1 MNALVPTLRGL
12 FAGAL
17 AVLLL
22 AQVAQARPIVFAR
35 STNLMLDYREG
46 AMAEAQIYYAPEHWY
61 SVGLGHTD
69 LSTDKMEA
77 RHSVSY
83 ARINLLAKRWNME
96 GAQANIFG
104 WAGLGSAYVG
114 QYTVSIDA
122 PPSEHDHGPPPDPTT
137 GIIPSLDATAYHVG
151 GQIDF
156 ETQRFY
162 TSFKT
167 DLFDSNLFWHRA
179 DTLQVGFSPY
189 RHDTNGLATWLI
201 VSGRN
206 YAGDMHEGTDLAF
219 LLRFFK
225 KRSWIEAGATTEGK
239 IQAMAMFNF

>member
-1 MNALVPTLRGL
+1 MGI
-12 FAGAL
+12 
-17 AVLLL
+17 AVLLAL
-22 AQVAQARPIVFAR
+22 GVAGDLHARPIVFAR

-61 SVGLGHTD
+61 SLGLGHTD
-69 LSTDKMEA
+69 LSSDQMEA
-77 RHSVSY
+77 RHSVTY
-83 ARINLLAKRWNME
+83 ARVNVLAKRWNME

-104 WAGLGSAYVG
+104 WAGIGTAYVG
-114 QYTVSIDA
+114 GYTVSIDA
-122 PPSEHDHGPPPDPTT
+122 PPSEHDHGGPPPAAET
-137 GIIPSLDATAYHVG
+137 GIVPSLSAFARHVG

-167 DLFDSNLFWHRA
+167 DLFDSSLYWHRA

-189 RHDTNGLATWLI
+189 RHDTNTLATWFI

-219 LLRFFK
+219 LLRLFR
-225 KRSWIEAGATTEGK
+225 KRSWIEAGATTDGK